1 MKVVAPFSVIQK
13 AVPVLCQF
21 FEQAAAFGAVLHAKA
36 RPSHFS
42 FHLLSRVKLL
52 IVGANQ

>member
-1 MKVVAPFSVIQK
+1 MKVVAPFSVIRSL
-13 AVPVLCQF
+13 VPVLA
-21 FEQAAAFGAVLHAKA
+21 QAAAFGAVLHAKA

>member
-1 MKVVAPFSVIQK
+1 MKVVAPFSVIRSL
-13 AVPVLCQF
+13 VPVLCQF
-21 FEQAAAFGAVLHAKA
+21 FEQAAAFGAVLYAKA
-36 RPSHFS
+36 RPSPFS